1 MASIL
6 KVDKIVDSGS
16 NVLATSSGSGY
27 AIDSGVAV
35 PAAGVTGTLGSEVS
49 YPTGHVLQTIVDTD
63 TGTIHGTTTQTAWTI
78 DVPGLS
84 CAITS
89 KQVNSN
95 FLITAHS
102 GMAMDSGDSG
112 RLQVDIKRAIT
123 GGATTAGI
131 VAAVTSGSDNY
142 GWIHQRGSTW
152 SSVNATFEDVL
163 SLSAGTTITYSLVFR
178 SGGGGQIYWNHS
190 GSFASLMVQ
199 EMAG

>member
-1 MASIL
+1 MGSTL
-6 KVDKIVDSGS
+6 TVDNIKDSGD
-16 NVLATSSGSGY
+16 NTLVSSTGSGHTL
-27 AIDSGVAV
+27 ASGVAI

-63 TGTIHGTTTQTAWTI
+63 TGTIHGTTTQTAWTV

-89 KQVNSN
+89 KQINSN
-95 FLITAHS
+95 FLITAYS

-112 RLQVDIKRAIT
+112 RLQVDIKRIIT

-131 VAAVTSGSDNY
+131 VAAVTNGSDNY
-142 GWIHQRGSTW
+142 GWIHQRQGSWGT
-152 SSVNATFEDVL
+152 VNATFEDVL

-190 GSFASLMVQ
+190 SSFASLMVQ
-199 EMAG
+199 EIAG